1 MANEVKG
8 IDRPL
13 KDILATALVSY
24 YQIPDYQRPYQWTEK
39 NCEKLLDDLFEDY
52 EEDRESDYFCGS
64 LVLVKS
70 DPDSKTETYD
80 IVDGQQRLSTFILLA
95 KVLTT
100 LYNNEVLN
108 NKTSKDFLEKSL
120 GDTDGEKRK
129 RLTFSA
135 IGLNAKDD
143 FQDTLDFFDNLDASK
158 GKNSKI
164 NDPSKGKNSK
174 INDPSKG
181 KNSKINDPSKGK
193 NSKINDPSKG
203 KNNYLKNAICLINY
217 LREKEIESIN
227 DFIRWLYFKVTFIKT
242 TCTNIS
248 MALRIFSVL
257 NARGLPLHAIDVFK
271 VELLKKLAKE
281 KDQEEFVSRWNALR
295 QKCSENK
302 SKFPKRKENK
312 REKNA
317 AEILFSWYL
326 IYLNPVTSGKS
337 MEERLADQFE
347 RLNKPP
353 LEYLK
358 DIENFYNAY
367 CKVLEMQDRHAHLL
381 SYLASDFWRVILCT
395 SILHHYSPQDIETL
409 KELLV
414 KFYYQDWVAGQ
425 TKSTRS
431 QTCCNII
438 IALKEKKSVEH
449 IASIV
454 KKYFKDKNIT
464 QRFKENLQDSN
475 LYTKFYFAGKS
486 AKKNSWLKPILIL
499 VEYFVSD
506 DSCPKR
512 IQMDK
517 NLHVEHILP
526 QQPGSSSQWV
536 KDFSEEE
543 RGLYTHS
550 LANLTLLGGKKNTQA
565 SNKDFKEK
573 KEIYMGNA
581 VKLGKDKRG
590 REKTFKVMTCY
601 KMTIDIAHKYTE
613 WTPKSLEKR
622 KEELIK
628 IIESVLTL

>member
-1 MANEVKG
+1 MAK
-8 IDRPL
+8 IDSYEWYL
-13 KDILATALVSY
+13 KNTLKKELY
-24 YQIPDYQRPYQWTEK
+24 YQIPIYQRPYQWTEE
-39 NCEKLLDDLFEDY
+39 NCEKLLDDLFFNYED
-52 EEDRESDYFCGS
+52 DRESDYFCGS

-70 DPDSKTETYD
+70 DPNSKTETYD

-95 KVLTT
+95 KVLAD
-100 LYNNEVLN
+100 LYNGLDPEHLEYLQE
-108 NKTSKDFLEKSL
+108 SWKDRYTE
-120 GDTDGEKRK
+120 RK
-129 RLTFSA
+129 RLSFNT
-135 IGLNAKDD
+135 IGSNAEYD
-143 FQDTLDFFDNLDASK
+143 FQDALEHFNDSQASK
-158 GKNSKI
+158 NKN
-164 NDPSKGKNSK
+164 N
-174 INDPSKG
+174 
-181 KNSKINDPSKGK
+181 
-193 NSKINDPSKG
+193 
-203 KNNYLKNAICLINY
+203 KNNYLKNAVCLKDY
-217 LREKEIESIN
+217 LREKEIEDID
-227 DFIRWLYFKVTFIKT
+227 DFIEWLYSNVVFIT
-242 TCTNIS
+242 IICPNIDK
-248 MALRIFSVL
+248 ALRIFNVL
-257 NARGLPLHAIDVFK
+257 NTRGLALNATDIFK
-271 VELLKKLAKE
+271 GELLKELAKE
-281 KDQEEFVSRWNALR
+281 EDQKKLVSRWNALS
-295 QKCSENK
+295 QKCSDNDLTIET
-302 SKFPKRKENK
+302 
-312 REKNA
+312 
-317 AEILFSWYL
+317 LFSWYL
-326 IYLNPVTSGKS
+326 DYLNPVTSKEK
-337 MEERLADQFE
+337 MEKRLVTWFKN
-347 RLNKPP
+347 LNKTP

-358 DIENFYNAY
+358 GVEDFYNAY
-367 CKVLEMQDRHAHLL
+367 CEILEMQDRHAHLL
-381 SYLASDFWRVILCT
+381 SYKDDDYLHVILCA
-395 SILHHYSPQDIETL
+395 SLLHHYSDQDIEAL

-431 QTCCNII
+431 QTNCNII
-438 IALKEKKSVEH
+438 IALKEKKSVRY

-454 KKYFKDKNIT
+454 VKKYLDDKNIT

-486 AKKNSWLKPILIL
+486 VKKNSWLKPVLIL

-506 DSCPKR
+506 DPKPKR

-526 QQPGSSSQWV
+526 QQPGSSSQWM

-543 RGLYTHS
+543 RELYTHS
-550 LANLTLLGGKKNTQA
+550 LANLTLLGGTKNAQA

>member
-1 MANEVKG
+1 MTNEVKG

-39 NCEKLLDDLFEDY
+39 NCEKLLDDLFSSY
-52 EEDRESDYFCGS
+52 EYYKESDYFCGS
-64 LVLVKS
+64 LVLIAIGT
-70 DPDSKTETYD
+70 DSETNATTYD
-80 IVDGQQRLSTFILLA
+80 VVDGQQRLSTFILLA
-95 KVLTT
+95 KVLAT

-120 GDTDGEKRK
+120 GDIDGEKRK
-129 RLTFSA
+129 RLTFNT

-143 FQDTLDFFDNLDASK
+143 FQGALDFFDDLDASK
-158 GKNSKI
+158 GKNSK
-164 NDPSKGKNSK
+164 S
-174 INDPSKG
+174 
-181 KNSKINDPSKGK
+181 
-193 NSKINDPSKG
+193 NDPSKG
-203 KNNYLKNAICLINY
+203 KNNYLKNAICLKNY
-217 LREKEIESIN
+217 LKEKEIENIN
-227 DFIRWLYFKVTFIKT
+227 AFIKWLYLKVTFIKT
-242 TCTNIS
+242 TCPNIS

-257 NARGLPLHAIDVFK
+257 NARGLPLHAIDIFK
-271 VELLKKLAKE
+271 AELLKKLAKE
-281 KDQEEFVSRWNALR
+281 KDQEEFVFRWNALR
-295 QKCSENK
+295 QKCSENE
-302 SKFPKRKENK
+302 SKFPKRKGNK

-326 IYLNPVTSGKS
+326 AYLNPVTGAKS

-347 RLNKPP
+347 KLNKPP

-358 DIENFYNAY
+358 GIEDFYNAY
-367 CKVLEMQDRHAHLL
+367 CKVLEMQDWHAHLL
-381 SYLASDFWRVILCT
+381 SYKDDDYLHVILCA
-395 SILHHYSPQDIETL
+395 SILHHYSDQDIEAL

-438 IALKEKKSVEH
+438 IALKEKKSVRY

-454 KKYFKDKNIT
+454 IKKYLDDKNIT

-475 LYTKFYFAGKS
+475 LYTKFYYDGKS

-499 VEYFVSD
+499 VEYFMSD
-506 DSCPKR
+506 DPRPKR
-512 IQMDK
+512 IEK
-517 NLHVEHILP
+517 NDFHVEHILP

-543 RGLYTHS
+543 RELYTHS
-550 LANLTLLGGKKNTQA
+550 LANLTLLGGTKNAQA
-565 SNKDFKEK
+565 SNLDFKEK

-590 REKTFKVMTCY
+590 REKPFKVMTCY
-601 KMTIDIAHKYTE
+601 KMTIDIAYKYTE

-622 KEELIK
+622 KEELIQ
-628 IIESVLTL
+628 IIESMLTL